1 MVDKEHILNYLSKN
15 KVYFQEQYDI
25 IKIGLFGSYARGT
38 NKEGSDIDI
47 IYEMPRGSENIFE
60 KKMMLRE
67 VLMKEF
73 EKEIDL
79 CRERSIKPIF
89 KDFILKDVIYV

>member
-79 CRERSIKPIF
+79 CRERTIKPIF